1 MEIKKVKL
9 TGVGY
14 SVPQNI
20 VTNFDLEKMV
30 DTSNEWIYKRTGIL
44 ERRIAKGDN
53 TIFHSKVAAEKALKE
68 SSIKAEDL
76 ELIIVCTLTPDNI
89 IPSTACSLQK
99 ELGADKALCFDLS
112 AACSGFI
119 YGLDVASSMIKTGRF
134 KNALVIGA
142 ETLSKVVDFKDRNTC
157 ILFGDG
163 AGAAVLEESYDGGIL
178 NIYDGSDGTLGHNLT
193 LSFNNG
199 EENFVKMNGKEIFKF
214 AVNIIPHCINEVL
227 KGTGINLSD
236 INLIIPHQ
244 ANARIVEATSKKVNL
259 PIEKFYT
266 NLDRFGNTS
275 AASIP
280 LALACA
286 YEDGKVKKGDLV
298 ILVGFGGG
306 LTYGA
311 VLLRF

>member
-1 MEIKKVKL
+1 MKKVKI

-30 DTSNEWIYKRTGIL
+30 DTNNEWIYKRTGIL

-53 TIFHSKVAAEKALKE
+53 TIHHSKIAAENALKE
-68 SSIKAEDL
+68 ALLEAGDL

-99 ELGADKALCFDLS
+99 ELGAHKALCFDLS

-119 YGLDVASSMIKTGRF
+119 YGLDVASAMIKTGRF
-134 KNALVIGA
+134 KNALIIGA

-163 AGAAVLEESYDGGIL
+163 AGAAILEESEDLGII
-178 NIYDGSDGTLGHNLT
+178 NIYDGSDGALGSSLT

-214 AVNIIPHCINEVL
+214 AVNIIPHCIEEVL
-227 KGTGINLSD
+227 KGTNIDLSQ
-236 INLIIPHQ
+236 IKLIIPHQ
-244 ANARIVEATSKKVNL
+244 ANMRIVEATSKKVEVPL
-259 PIEKFYT
+259 EKFYT

-280 LALACA
+280 IALACA
-286 YEDGKVKKGDLV
+286 FNEGKIKKGDLV

-311 VLLRF
+311 VLFRL